1 MVNPL
6 PNDRIPEPK
15 NRRND
20 VADISLPNTPMVTH
34 TNNMEEMEYQAD
46 GHPKRICKFYKRFE
60 IIIRWGEGFQIPAE
74 F

>member
-1 MVNPL
+1 LVNPL

-15 NRRND
+15 NRRNA

-46 GHPKRICKFYKRFE
+46 GHPK
-60 IIIRWGEGFQIPAE
+60 
-74 F
+74 